1 MRRWYHFTCWQANG
15 REMNFCKLCNK
26 KELKAY
32 LEYLASYYNLTVIKY
47 STVGKS
53 HWKHF

>member
-1 MRRWYHFTCWQANG
+1 MRRWYHFTCWQESG
-15 REMNFCKLCNK
+15 REMHFCKLCNK

-32 LEYLASYYNLTVIKY
+32 LEHLASYYNLTVIRY
-47 STVGKS
+47 STVGKP